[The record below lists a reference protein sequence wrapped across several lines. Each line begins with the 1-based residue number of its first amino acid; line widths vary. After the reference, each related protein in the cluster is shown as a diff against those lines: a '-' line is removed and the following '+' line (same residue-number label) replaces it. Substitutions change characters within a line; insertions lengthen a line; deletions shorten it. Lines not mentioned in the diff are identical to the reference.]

1 MDDRV
6 VEAVPG
12 QAVDLVDDA
21 VLDGVLGD
29 VVEHVLEGAAL
40 RGLGGL
46 AGFDELF
53 DDDGAKLVGLALG
66 SLPLGWDGQA
76 FVEAVAGGLVLGGD
90 PQVTDCRHQTIS
102 VVWGRGALDLGGCGG
117 ELMQLAHVEARG

>member
-1 MDDRV
+1 M
-6 VEAVPG
+6 
-12 QAVDLVDDA
+12 
-21 VLDGVLGD
+21 
-29 VVEHVLEGAAL
+29 

-53 DDDGAKLVGLALG
+53 DDDGAKLVSLSLSRLALG
-66 SLPLGWDGQA
+66 GDRQA
-76 FVEAVAGGLVLGGD
+76 LFKTVSGGLVLGGD
-90 PQVTDCRHQTIS
+90 PKVTDCRDQTIS